1 MRKNTARWQWLLGGL
16 LLITAAAGCFQ
27 SAGTGVEFQSEQV
40 NPGATFTTVPTN
52 TPLPQPSDTPALQP
66 TQSVSVAQVV
76 NPTFT
81 LPFSDNT
88 FNTVPTQDVASVQ
101 QALVPTN
108 TLDPIDVTAAFI
120 LQRAT
125 DEIITQVFL
134 TQAAAGLITAVPSNT
149 PFGQQPPVDFATTQ
163 APVFGQ
169 DCIYEVRAGDRL
181 FRIALTYG
189 VTVEEIVAR
198 TGGIT
203 NPNILSIGQKL
214 VIPGCGTTGAYPPP
228 TSTATQPA
236 VFGSTPATTFATP
249 VPGFGGT
256 TYVVRQGDT
265 LFQLSLQFGVPIAS
279 IMAANPTITDMN
291 AIFISQEIVIPA
303 Q

>member
-1 MRKNTARWQWLLGGL
+1 MRKNRTRWQWLLGGL
-16 LLITAAAGCFQ
+16 LLVTAAAGCFQ

-40 NPGATFTTVPTN
+40 NPGATFTSVPSN
-52 TPLPQPSDTPALQP
+52 TPLPQPSNTPALQP
-66 TQSVSVAQVV
+66 TQSVNVIQQQVV

-81 LPFSDNT
+81 LPFSD
-88 FNTVPTQDVASVQ
+88 TVPTQNVASVQ

-108 TLDPIDVTAAFI
+108 TLDPIDVTAAYI
-120 LQRAT
+120 LQKAT

-134 TQAAAGLITAVPSNT
+134 TQAAAGLITAVPSIT

-189 VTVEEIVAR
+189 VTVEDIVAR

-228 TSTATQPA
+228 TSTATQSS

-249 VPGFGGT
+249 VPSFGGT